1 MERRLQL
8 AMALRYHLSDRN
20 DKKLKQGLRRT
31 MMTRLA
37 VAKAVMH
44 LLGKRVMRVQD
55 PTVAKNMSRPIQPA
69 ILGATEIFQGIIKR
83 LPHAERV
90 GTAFAN

>member
-1 MERRLQL
+1 MTGFVVKLWRRHQEFKRKAEEVGQRRCSEGAAPAI

-37 VAKAVMH
+37 VANAVMH
-44 LLGKRVMRVQD
+44 LLVPICRDVGGHASA
-55 PTVAKNMSRPIQPA
+55 PTGS
-69 ILGATEIFQGIIKR
+69 G
-83 LPHAERV
+83 
-90 GTAFAN
+90 